1 MQPPRQE
8 AASTAA
14 FRSPGRCRRVQWVM
28 RPFHA
33 AAGLTG
39 IAVHAAPGAGHAE
52 EQTDEIPDS
61 PSMKYSLET
70 LRGDV
75 FGGITSTVVAL
86 PIALGFGI
94 ASGMGAAAGLYGAIA
109 VGFFASVFGGTR
121 AQISGPAAPTTVAMA
136 VILTSYANSL
146 SEALFVV
153 VLAGLLQVLLGLS
166 KIGRFVAYT
175 PYVVVSGF
183 MSGIG
188 IIIVL
193 LQALPFLGAAVMT
206 GGPMDAVQAL
216 PAAIGGV
223 NTDALWIATVTLAV
237 GFLWPE
243 RLSRFVPGPLAAL
256 VAGTALGIFWL
267 TGASVIGPVP
277 TGLPELHLELPSVD
291 FLLHA
296 LEPAIIL
303 ALIGA
308 VDSLLTSLVAD
319 SITGERHNPDRELI
333 GQGIGN
339 MAAGLIGALPGA
351 GSPMGTVANIRSGG
365 TTPVSG
371 ALRAL
376 LLLALVLGLGRF
388 VEPIPHAALA
398 GVLMKIGLDIIDW
411 RLLGRVHRMQKSHL
425 FVMLTTLCLT
435 VFVDLITAVA
445 IGLIAGGMVHAR
457 RLERLE
463 LDSVVSVPML
473 DMTFFAGDEA
483 LAGTD
488 PHAARVGMVAL
499 RGTLTV
505 ASSHKL
511 AGVIGTD
518 IREHEVVI
526 FDFSD
531 ATYIDD
537 SAALVIEHLLEVA
550 ENSATECI
558 LVGLAG
564 TGAYTLETLGVLEDI
579 PDGRIVDTLDDAR
592 RIARGLL
599 LADDSPT
606 AG

>member
-1 MQPPRQE
+1 
-8 AASTAA
+8 
-14 FRSPGRCRRVQWVM
+14 
-28 RPFHA
+28 
-33 AAGLTG
+33 
-39 IAVHAAPGAGHAE
+39 
-52 EQTDEIPDS
+52 
-61 PSMKYSLET
+61 
-70 LRGDV
+70 
-75 FGGITSTVVAL
+75 
-86 PIALGFGI
+86 
-94 ASGMGAAAGLYGAIA
+94 
-109 VGFFASVFGGTR
+109 
-121 AQISGPAAPTTVAMA
+121 
-136 VILTSYANSL
+136 
-146 SEALFVV
+146 
-153 VLAGLLQVLLGLS
+153 
-166 KIGRFVAYT
+166 
-175 PYVVVSGF
+175 
-183 MSGIG
+183 
-188 IIIVL
+188 
-193 LQALPFLGAAVMT
+193 
-206 GGPMDAVQAL
+206 
-216 PAAIGGV
+216 
-223 NTDALWIATVTLAV
+223 
-237 GFLWPE
+237 
-243 RLSRFVPGPLAAL
+243 
-256 VAGTALGIFWL
+256 
-267 TGASVIGPVP
+267 
-277 TGLPELHLELPSVD
+277 
-291 FLLHA
+291 
-296 LEPAIIL
+296 
-303 ALIGA
+303 
-308 VDSLLTSLVAD
+308 
-319 SITGERHNPDRELI
+319 
-333 GQGIGN
+333 

-388 VEPIPHAALA
+388 VEPIPNAALA

-483 LAGTD
+483 LNGTD

-579 PDGRIVDTLDDAR
+579 PDGRIVETLDDAR
-592 RIARGLL
+592 RIARDLL
-599 LADDSPT
+599 LADDSPP

>member
-1 MQPPRQE
+1 
-8 AASTAA
+8 
-14 FRSPGRCRRVQWVM
+14 
-28 RPFHA
+28 
-33 AAGLTG
+33 
-39 IAVHAAPGAGHAE
+39 
-52 EQTDEIPDS
+52 
-61 PSMKYSLET
+61 MKYSLET
-70 LRGDV
+70 LRGDI

-136 VILTSYANSL
+136 VILTSYADSL
-146 SEALFVV
+146 TEALAVV
-153 VLAGLLQVLLGLS
+153 VMAGLLQVLLGLS
-166 KIGRFVAYT
+166 RIGRFVAYT

-193 LQALPFLGAAVMT
+193 LQALPFLGAPVMT
-206 GGPMDAVQAL
+206 GGPMDAVGAL
-216 PAAIGGV
+216 PAAMGGI
-223 NTDALWIATVTLAV
+223 NTDALLVATVTLAV
-237 GFLWPE
+237 GLLWPE

-256 VAGTALGIFWL
+256 AAGTVLGISWFS
-267 TGASVIGPVP
+267 GAEVIGPIP
-277 TGLPELHLELPSVD
+277 TGLPELQLELPSAG

-296 LEPAIIL
+296 VEPAIIL
-303 ALIGA
+303 ALIGS

-339 MAAGLIGALPGA
+339 VAAGLIGALPGA

-388 VEPIPHAALA
+388 VEPIPLAALA
-398 GVLMKIGLDIIDW
+398 GVLMKVGLDIIDW
-411 RLLGRVHRMQKSHL
+411 RLLARVHRMQHSHL
-425 FVMLTTLCLT
+425 FIMLTTLCLT

-463 LDSVVSVPML
+463 LDSVVSVPLL

-483 LAGTD
+483 LDDSD

-518 IREHEVVI
+518 IREHEIVI
-526 FDFSD
+526 FDFTG

-550 ENSATECI
+550 AASDTECI
-558 LVGLAG
+558 LVGLTG
-564 TGAYTLETLGVLEDI
+564 TGAYTLETLGVLEEV
-579 PDGRIVDTLDDAR
+579 PDGRIVETLDDAR
-592 RIARGLL
+592 RIARDLL
-599 LADDSPT
+599 LADDSPP